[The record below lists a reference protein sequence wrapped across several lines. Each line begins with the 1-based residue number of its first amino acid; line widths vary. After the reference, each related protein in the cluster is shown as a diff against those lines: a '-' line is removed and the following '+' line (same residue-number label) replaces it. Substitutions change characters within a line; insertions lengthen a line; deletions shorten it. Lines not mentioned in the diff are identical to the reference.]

1 MMIFENVSSLLSR
14 AMVSGVSPEMRDALA
29 MIKEEMIEDRQ
40 QRIILTAIKDLDSFN
55 SVVSS
60 QSVESMVNSD
70 VDFSFLIELGK
81 NTVPTDAPL
90 RTAMQ
95 IVSVYNDNLANHKL
109 KQLSAVI
116 GSGRPFNRD
125 EVSAQLSELSQ
136 LVAPSST
143 SKPKPFYDYAE
154 NYINVLEQR
163 QSNPGTNVLDLGV
176 ELSVDKTALIV
187 LGGQPG
193 MGKTALALYI
203 NDTVVRNGHRA
214 LMFSLEMDGGQLFE
228 RQVSAYTNIP
238 TQKLKNIDFGDNDLS
253 STDWGLVGNAIEN
266 LSSSKL
272 YIDDDPKL
280 SIPIFIKKCREFKE
294 SHPDLALI
302 TVDYLTLM
310 QLPDASRRDLSVGE
324 ATRLMKLLAKELKTP
339 VLLLSQLNREA
350 DKAAREPRNS
360 DLRDSGSI
368 EQDADVII
376 FPYREEVHD
385 ENTVNRGLARI
396 LKTKVRDGETGS
408 SVLGFKNGS
417 FKQVTA
423 EWKEK
428 PKEEAPQR
436 RKF

>member
-1 MMIFENVSSLLSR
+1 MFGVCRLMIWSGLHRDMQMLNKLAQVS
-14 AMVSGVSPEMRDALA
+14 
-29 MIKEEMIEDRQ
+29 
-40 QRIILTAIKDLDSFN
+40 
-55 SVVSS
+55 
-60 QSVESMVNSD
+60 
-70 VDFSFLIELGK
+70 
-81 NTVPTDAPL
+81 
-90 RTAMQ
+90 
-95 IVSVYNDNLANHKL
+95 
-109 KQLSAVI
+109 
-116 GSGRPFNRD
+116 RPGLNER
-125 EVSAQLSELSQ
+125 
-136 LVAPSST
+136 
-143 SKPKPFYDYAE
+143 
-154 NYINVLEQR
+154 
-163 QSNPGTNVLDLGV
+163 
-176 ELSVDKTALIV
+176 
-187 LGGQPG
+187 
-193 MGKTALALYI
+193 GKTALALYI
-203 NDTVVRNGHRA
+203 NDTVVRSGHKA

-228 RQVSAYTNIP
+228 RQISAYTNIP
-238 TQKLKNIDFGDNDLS
+238 TQKLKNIDFGENDLS
-253 STDWGLVGNAIEN
+253 PTDWGLVGSAIEN
-266 LSSSKL
+266 LSSSNL

-280 SIPIFIKKCREFKE
+280 SMPIFIKKCREFKE
-294 SHPDLALI
+294 ANPDLALI

-310 QLPDASRRDLSVGE
+310 QLPEASRRDLSVGE

-417 FKQVTA
+417 FRQVNA

-428 PKEEAPQR
+428 PKEEKPMR

>member
-1 MMIFENVSSLLSR
+1 MIFDNLNSLFSR
-14 AMVSGVSPEMRDALA
+14 AMHQGVSPEMREALSVLTDD
-29 MIKEEMIEDRQ
+29 MIEDRS
-40 QRIILTAIKDLDSFN
+40 QRLVFNAIKELDNFN

-60 QSVESMVNSD
+60 QSVDKMVMNE
-70 VDFSFLIELGK
+70 VEFSTLIEM
-81 NTVPTDAPL
+81 NNCVPTDQPL

-95 IVSVYNDNLANHKL
+95 VVSVYNDNQANHQL
-109 KQLSAVI
+109 KQITSILS
-116 GSGRPFNRD
+116 SGRPFNRD
-125 EVSAQLSELSQ
+125 EVSDQLSLLSQ
-136 LVAPSST
+136 MIAPTSE

-154 NYINVLEQR
+154 NYITVLEQR
-163 QSNPGTNVLDLGV
+163 QSNPGTNVLDLGI

-203 NDTVVRNGHRA
+203 NDYITSAGKKA

-228 RQVSAYTNIP
+228 RQISAYSNVP
-238 TQKLKNIDFGDNDLS
+238 TQKLKNIDFGENDLS
-253 STDWGLVGNAIEN
+253 PTDWGMVGSAIEK
-266 LSSSKL
+266 LSSSNF
-272 YIDDDPKL
+272 YVDDDPKL
-280 SIPIFIKKCREFKE
+280 SVPVFMKKCREFKE
-294 SHPDLALI
+294 KNPDLQLI

-310 QLPDASRRDLSVGE
+310 KLPDASRRDLSVGE

-339 VLLLSQLNREA
+339 ILLLSQLNREA

-376 FPYREEVHD
+376 FPYREEVHN

-396 LKTKVRDGETGS
+396 LKTKVRDGEVGS

-417 FKQVTA
+417 FKKVNA
-423 EWKEK
+423 EWKEQ
-428 PKEEAPQR
+428 PKEEKPF
-436 RKF
+436 RKKF

>member
-1 MMIFENVSSLLSR
+1 MMTFDNVSSLLSR
-14 AMVSGVSPEMRDALA
+14 AMLNGVSPEMRDALA
-29 MIKEEMIEDRQ
+29 MVKEEMIEDSK
-40 QRIILTAIKDLDSFN
+40 QRKIFNAIKELDNFN

-60 QSVESMVNSD
+60 ISVEQLLGKSF
-70 VDFSFLIELGK
+70 DFHFLIEM
-81 NTVPTDAPL
+81 NMNSVPSDAPL

-109 KQLSAVI
+109 KQLSAI
-116 GSGRPFNRD
+116 LGSNRPFNRE
-125 EVSAQLSELSQ
+125 EVSAQLNELSQ
-136 LVAPSST
+136 LVAPSSA
-143 SKPKPFYDYAE
+143 SKPKAFYDYAE

-163 QSNPGTNVLDLGV
+163 QTNPGTNVLDLGV
-176 ELSVDKTALIV
+176 ELAVDKTALIV

-203 NDTVVRNGHRA
+203 NDTVVNNGHKA

-228 RQVSAYTNIP
+228 RQISAYSNVP
-238 TQKLKNIDFGDNDLS
+238 TQRLKNIDFGDNDLS
-253 STDWGLVGNAIEN
+253 PTDWGMVGSAIEK
-266 LSSSKL
+266 LSSSHL
-272 YIDDDPKL
+272 YVDDDPKL
-280 SIPIFIKKCREFKE
+280 SMPVFIKKCREFKE
-294 SHPDLALI
+294 EHPDLALI

-310 QLPDASRRDLSVGE
+310 QLPDASRRDLAVGE

-339 VLLLSQLNREA
+339 ILLLSQLNREA

-417 FKQVTA
+417 FKQVSA

-428 PKEEAPQR
+428 PKEEKPMR